1 MATRKE
7 EIRRERKVIQ
17 QRVSWLR
24 EDDELSGDDDENSRK
39 EEKNAKLAR
48 LKDLEAKELGRKLER
63 VTAEGGLSAISEEGT
78 FPPNHEDIFLESLA
92 HTFHS
97 SRQS

>member
-17 QRVSWLR
+17 QRVSRLR

-48 LKDLEAKELGRKLER
+48 LKDLEAKELGRKLEW

-78 FPPNHEDIFLESLA
+78 FPPNREDIFLESLA